1 MKTLARKFPASAEVW
16 QGDNYEEIKEFLF
29 LEDEEIFRDG
39 LNLILKI
46 NGREIEVPVG
56 WYIIVED
63 TITDSGEYDET
74 YVKSVP
80 PEFVSEMYEAI

>member
-1 MKTLARKFPASAEVW
+1 MKTLARKYPASAEVW
-16 QGDNYEEIKEFLF
+16 QGDNYEEIKKFLF
-29 LEDEEIFRDG
+29 LEDNDIIRDG

-56 WYIIVED
+56 WYIVVED
-63 TITDSGEYDET
+63 AITDSSKYCKT

-80 PEFVSEMYEAI
+80 PEFVSEIYEII

>member
-1 MKTLARKFPASAEVW
+1 MKTLARKYPASAEVW
-16 QGDNYEEIKEFLF
+16 QGDNYEEIKKFLF
-29 LEDEEIFRDG
+29 LEDNDIIRDG

-56 WYIIVED
+56 WYIVVED
-63 TITDSGEYDET
+63 AITDISEYCKT

-80 PEFVSEMYEAI
+80 PEFVSEIYEII

>member
-16 QGDNYEEIKEFLF
+16 QGDNYDEIKEFLF

-63 TITDSGEYDET
+63 TITDSGEYCET

>member
-1 MKTLARKFPASAEVW
+1 MKTLARKFPASAEIW

-63 TITDSGEYDET
+63 TITDSGEYCET

-80 PEFVSEMYEAI
+80 PEFVSEIYEAI

>member
-16 QGDNYEEIKEFLF
+16 RGDNYEEIKEFLF

-63 TITDSGEYDET
+63 TITDSGEYCET

>member
-1 MKTLARKFPASAEVW
+1 MKTLARKFPASAEIW

-63 TITDSGEYDET
+63 TITDSGEYCET